1 MFSACEAG
9 FYGAGCQQTCACPE
23 NSFCDHVT
31 GDCICRPG
39 HRGRHCRRGQWP
51 RYIIICHSYC
61 DHVTGD
67 CICRPG
73 HRGRHC
79 RRGQWPRYII
89 YLTLLSLASGNLI
102 LSSSSLFWLNV
113 DWSIIVT
120 RPEISRSRTVIQGQG
135 QCFRSQGQ
143 ALQTQVINVEHCD
156 LMSNLLAPSFVCQ
169 KLL

>member
-1 MFSACEAG
+1 MFYLYYIYVVSMFSACEAG

-51 RYIIICHSYC
+51 RYII
-61 DHVTGD
+61 
-67 CICRPG
+67 
-73 HRGRHC
+73 
-79 RRGQWPRYII
+79 
-89 YLTLLSLASGNLI
+89 YLTLLSLASGNLM

-143 ALQTQVINVEHCD
+143 ALQTQVMNVEHCD
-156 LMSNLLAPSFVCQ
+156 LMSNLLARLCVKNYYNEWQ
-169 KLL
+169 LNTV